1 MTNFLNLGSIILG
14 LTAWALPMAKL
25 MGYRRHDP
33 NHWSVFAILSLS
45 TAAVALLFQI
55 MYTNHLV
62 SIEDWSA
69 LIDTAGAV
77 TFVSLLLIAVTIL
90 LNFLS
95 FRAYH
100 RRKSAPEKES
110 L

>member
-14 LTAWALPMAKL
+14 LTAWALPIAKL
-25 MGYRRHDP
+25 MGYRKHDP
-33 NHWSVFAILSLS
+33 YHWSVFTILSLS
-45 TAAVALLFQI
+45 AAAVALLFQI

-69 LIDTAGAV
+69 LIDTSRV
-77 TFVSLLLIAVTIL
+77 VSFVSTVLIAVTIL

-95 FRAYH
+95 FRVYH
-100 RRKSAPEKES
+100 HRMSAPEKED

>member
-14 LTAWALPMAKL
+14 LTAWALPIAKL
-25 MGYRRHDP
+25 MGYRQHDP
-33 NHWSVFAILSLS
+33 NHWTVFTILSIS

-62 SIEDWSA
+62 GIEDWSA
-69 LIDTAGAV
+69 LLDTAGAV
-77 TFVSLLLIAVTIL
+77 TFVSMVLIAVTIL

-95 FRAYH
+95 FRVYH
-100 RRKSAPEKES
+100 HRKSAPEKEA